1 MDFKEELIKFLNTIK
16 EKEDY
21 KELLSSAFELSFR
34 LNEDDIET
42 TLNNII
48 FEIFK
53 INGNIFLEYLCL
65 FENFTNNELDF
76 EDNDVVTFINEI
88 KLKYGYF
95 VRISRNKMRAPFA
108 IKDIQGNIGQ
118 GFSHSTLTI
127 TRNDGE
133 SLTLS
138 CTCQDLVNILISVND
153 MISNNISL
161 GVYNLNLNSLKILLD
176 KSKEVN
182 NTVEEIINGNLQ

>member
-53 INGNIFLEYLCL
+53 INGSIFLEYLCL

-95 VRISRNKMRAPFA
+95 VRISRNKIRAPFA

-182 NTVEEIINGNLQ
+182 NTVEEIINGNL